1 MLKELEN
8 LLAEIARQQG
18 VDVGPRKRQQAG
30 GRAAVRP
37 EPELVDAEIIDAEP
51 IRDDAVRRVASS
63 SASVHDLHDS
73 LHGRSLSDQQEPS
86 EDRRDL
92 NVHERFD
99 ERTSHMGD
107 SAYDED
113 VDRNALDATNWVA
126 ALFRD
131 PQTTRQAIILREILT
146 RPTDFW

>member
-8 LLAEIARQQG
+8 LLTEIARQQG

-37 EPELVDAEIIDAEP
+37 EPELVDAEIIEAEP
-51 IRDDAVRRVASS
+51 IRDDAVQRGGTSS
-63 SASVHDLHDS
+63 QDAV
-73 LHGRSLSDQQEPS
+73 HGRAWRDQQDPS

-113 VDRNALDATNWVA
+113 ADRNPLDAANWVA
-126 ALFRD
+126 VIFRD

-146 RPTDFW
+146 RPIDRW

>member
-8 LLAEIARQQG
+8 LLTEIARQQG
-18 VDVGPRKRQQAG
+18 VDLGPRKPQQAG

-37 EPELVDAEIIDAEP
+37 EPDLVDAEIIEAEP
-51 IRDDAVRRVASS
+51 IRDDAGQRKAPSS
-63 SASVHDLHDS
+63 QDAV
-73 LHGRSLSDQQEPS
+73 HGRAWRDQQEPS

-92 NVHERFD
+92 HVHERFD
-99 ERTSHMGD
+99 ERTSHTED

-113 VDRNALDATNWVA
+113 ADRNPLDAANWVA

-131 PQTTRQAIILREILT
+131 PQRTRQAIILREILT

>member
-8 LLAEIARQQG
+8 LLSEIARQQG
-18 VDVGPRKRQQAG
+18 VDVGPRKPKQQAG
-30 GRAAVRP
+30 GRASVRP
-37 EPELVDAEIIDAEP
+37 EPDLVDAEIIEAEP
-51 IRDDAVRRVASS
+51 IRDDAVQRRAPSS
-63 SASVHDLHDS
+63 QDAV
-73 LHGRSLSDQQEPS
+73 HGRAWSDQQEPS

-99 ERTSHMGD
+99 ERTSHSED
-107 SAYDED
+107 SAYDEV
-113 VDRNALDATNWVA
+113 VDRNPLDAANWVA

-131 PQTTRQAIILREILT
+131 PQRTRQAIILREILT

>member
-18 VDVGPRKRQQAG
+18 VDLGPRKRQQAG

-37 EPELVDAEIIDAEP
+37 EPDLVDAEIIEAEP

-73 LHGRSLSDQQEPS
+73 LSDQQEPS

-92 NVHERFD
+92 HVHERFD
-99 ERTSHMGD
+99 ERTSHTED

-113 VDRNALDATNWVA
+113 ADRNPLDAANWVA

-131 PQTTRQAIILREILT
+131 PQRTRQAIILREILT

>member
-8 LLAEIARQQG
+8 LLTEIARQQG
-18 VDVGPRKRQQAG
+18 VDVGPRKRQQA
-30 GRAAVRP
+30 VRP
-37 EPELVDAEIIDAEP
+37 EPDLVDAEIIEAEP
-51 IRDDAVRRVASS
+51 IRADAVRRVGSS
-63 SASVHDLHDS
+63 SASVHDIHDS
-73 LHGRSLSDQQEPS
+73 LHSRSLSDQQEPS

-92 NVHERFD
+92 HVHERFD
-99 ERTSHMGD
+99 ERTSHTED

-113 VDRNALDATNWVA
+113 VERNPLDAANWVA

-131 PQTTRQAIILREILT
+131 PQRTRQAIILREILT